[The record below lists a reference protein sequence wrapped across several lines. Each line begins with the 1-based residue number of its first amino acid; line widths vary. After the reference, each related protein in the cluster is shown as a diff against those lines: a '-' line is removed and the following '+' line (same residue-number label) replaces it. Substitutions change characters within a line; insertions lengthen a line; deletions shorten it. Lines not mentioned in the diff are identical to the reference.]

1 MIVITETFQV
11 WLYESHVF
19 KSKSFQYFHSLQVVS
34 VKQTTSK
41 TWECTEEGAS
51 LASEGSHEARLF
63 ASLGKEGRSLADIKA
78 NVPNSNIALGAAMKN
93 KVRSNCVETCAILF
107 YFCTSCK
114 LVMQNC

>member
-1 MIVITETFQV
+1 M
-11 WLYESHVF
+11 
-19 KSKSFQYFHSLQVVS
+19 S

-41 TWECTEEGAS
+41 TWECTEEGAG

-93 KVRSNCVETCAILF
+93 KVRSNCVERDMCHSFLFLHKLQTSYSKLLVIL
-107 YFCTSCK
+107 YSTK
-114 LVMQNC
+114 